1 MKTYLSN
8 TRVRFARGC
17 SSCPIASEAAETWT
31 STERIK
37 EIISPRKLFIGLEQ
51 HVIGQ
56 SAVKISLSVGV
67 HNHLL
72 RSMLNPHRPQNDP
85 QLTRDA
91 ATKRLISLL
100 KTHGDQPI
108 RIDLIDGEKANAML
122 LSDVDKSQVI
132 TDSTGFVDKEDAA
145 SSSTVN
151 RMSTESRSVTTASG
165 KTVTP
170 VQIDKTNIM
179 LLGPTGSGKTL
190 MARTLAKLIDVPLV
204 ISDATTLT
212 QAGYVGED
220 VESILFKLYNE
231 AGQDLALAERG
242 IVYIDEIDKI
252 SRKSENVSITRDVS
266 GEGVQQ
272 ALLKILEGS
281 IVNVPKEVLTHRS
294 NNKMSNI
301 PRDSIPNIP
310 SNSVGWQEKPS
321 WRVYSNGH
329 NQHTLHLWWIIFW
342 TGDRYQKKGFPLVHW
357 IRSKITDSHIR
368 RDGSKRLIRPSR
380 A

>member
-1 MKTYLSN
+1 MQRATGVALRSSRHRLGEMKSYIPKIRIRLTRSCSN
-8 TRVRFARGC
+8 F
-17 SSCPIASEAAETWT
+17 PIANESQEAWT
-31 STERIK
+31 SAERVK
-37 EIISPRKLFIGLEQ
+37 EIISPKKLFDGLEQ

-56 SAVKISLSVGV
+56 SAVKISLAVGV

-72 RSMLNPHRPQNDP
+72 RSVLNPQRPQNDP
-85 QLTRDA
+85 QLVRDA

-100 KTHGDQPI
+100 KINGDQPI
-108 RIDLIDGEKANAML
+108 RIDVVNGDKANAL
-122 LSDVDKSQVI
+122 LFPDADKSQGI
-132 TDSTGFVDKEDAA
+132 TDSKGSVDNEIPAVEIA
-145 SSSTVN
+145 PSCIVN
-151 RMSTESRSVTTASG
+151 RMSAENRSVTTASG
-165 KTVTP
+165 RIVAP

-281 IVNVPKEVLTHRS
+281 IVNVPKEVMISDICPLLIHSDGEIKESTHE
-294 NNKMSNI
+294 N
-301 PRDSIPNIP
+301 
-310 SNSVGWQEKPS
+310 
-321 WRVYSNGH
+321 
-329 NQHTLHLWWIIFW
+329 
-342 TGDRYQKKGFPLVHW
+342 
-357 IRSKITDSHIR
+357 
-368 RDGSKRLIRPSR
+368 
-380 A
+380 